1 MSSKDLGDSGD
12 LVTEPYKEFP
22 TLLWCFGTYRDSESV
37 SLVGKEFTIL
47 EPYEIYPTDTYIV
60 ASVNLDG
67 ISVPPS
73 KEYRM
78 FPYISIKEYSENAGV
93 TELLQHNKII
103 EKEPVCISSSGFVK
117 ISTYR
122 IHSDMMDMLKSIE

>member
-1 MSSKDLGDSGD
+1 MNNKIT
-12 LVTEPYKEFP
+12 VNTPAFKEFP
-22 TLLWCFGTYRDSESV
+22 PLVWEFGTYVDSKSV
-37 SLVGKEFTIL
+37 SLQGKRIQVDAAGEKHC
-47 EPYEIYPTDTYIV
+47 DNYIT